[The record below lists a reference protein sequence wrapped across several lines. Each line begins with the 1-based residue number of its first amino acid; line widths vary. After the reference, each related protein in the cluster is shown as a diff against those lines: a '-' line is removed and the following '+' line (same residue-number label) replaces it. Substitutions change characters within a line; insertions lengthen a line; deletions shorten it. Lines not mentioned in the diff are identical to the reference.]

1 MLNWFKKEK
10 QKLHRDYI
18 GEEFNMERLDDHFK
32 ELEHEIDITGYTNF
46 WEEMQAQHML
56 MRADL
61 EPYLQQPFPQLLWLA
76 VSHIG
81 DYPEGFMKDK
91 IYRSM
96 FTREIQSFLDDNYR
110 GDKTENYDDNGYAA
124 RFVFNDMRDDLYHI
138 ISRHEM
144 RDLNKTLDE
153 LAEQTKGAKASA
165 KEVTAVYPTETMSD
179 EDKKKVM
186 EEWKKEPLKLTPV
199 STPKVEL
206 AGGEAIRIINDL
218 YNTAVTLGVPD
229 IEDLCVKDFLLL
241 LESGENTILTEAVHQ
256 MKYPEPSEEERVQL
270 KSLKSVPVDI
280 IKNPLSPIVAD
291 TIVGT
296 MNPLPVPGLKE
307 NTPGWDMKFNDI
319 GEKVETKASGAKQNY
334 VEEAF
339 ELVPYPVISAIASTM
354 KEGLEKYG
362 YQNYYGIPMEEH
374 MGRAIRHMFKH
385 LSGDTSENHLG
396 HAITRLGFAIEMK
409 DIAEKNG
416 GYELFAHLK
425 KSDKDSDGEQLTVHF
440 PLELSR
446 EQKAS
451 VDKLSSEI
459 HKLAGC
465 RSVGGKLISIDYKLL
480 MADNGEILQTTR
492 QIRES
497 DGSEY
502 PTHVEDDD
510 SQPTAWDLNNPDEM
524 QKMRNQSV
532 GEIQ

>member
-18 GEEFNMERLDDHFK
+18 GEEFNMERLDDHFR
-32 ELEHEIDITGYTNF
+32 ELEREIDFTGYTNF

-96 FTREIQSFLDDNYR
+96 FTREIHSFLDNNYR

-144 RDLNKTLDE
+144 RDLNKTLDK

-165 KEVTAVYPTETMSD
+165 KDVTAVHATETLSD

-199 STPKVEL
+199 PKVEL
-206 AGGEAIRIINDL
+206 AGEEAIKIITDL

-241 LESGENTILTEAVHQ
+241 LESGENTVLTEAVHQ
-256 MKYPEPSEEERVQL
+256 MKYPEPSEDEKMLPWGSSKLVHA
-270 KSLKSVPVDI
+270 DI
-280 IKNPLSPIVAD
+280 FKEPLQHNPAT
-291 TIVGT
+291 TIAGT
-296 MNPLPVPGLKE
+296 MEPLPVPGLKE
-307 NTPGWDMKFNDI
+307 NTPDWKINE
-319 GEKVETKASGAKQNY
+319 GEEQVETKASGAKQNY

-339 ELVPYPVISAIASTM
+339 ELVPYPVIGAIASTM

-374 MGRAIRHMFKH
+374 IGRAIRHMFKH
-385 LSGDTSENHLG
+385 LSGDTSENHLA

-425 KSDKDSDGEQLTVHF
+425 KADKDSDTDQLTVHF

-502 PTHVEDDD
+502 QEYVEDND
-510 SQPTAWDLNNPDEM
+510 SEPTVWDLNNPDDM
-524 QKMRNQSV
+524 RKLRDQSISKMN
-532 GEIQ
+532 

>member
-32 ELEHEIDITGYTNF
+32 ELEHEIDFTGYTNF

-165 KEVTAVYPTETMSD
+165 KDVTTVYATETMSD

-199 STPKVEL
+199 PKVEL
-206 AGGEAIRIINDL
+206 AGEAAISLMSDL
-218 YNTAVTLGVPD
+218 YNTAVRMCIPD
-229 IEDLCVKDFLLL
+229 IEKLCVKDFLLL
-241 LESGENTILTEAVHQ
+241 LDTQTELMEAVHQ

-307 NTPGWDMKFNDI
+307 NTTGWDMKFNDI

-425 KSDKDSDGEQLTVHF
+425 GKGTLNVLS
-440 PLELSR
+440 ELDLNFDDVTPA
-446 EQKAS
+446 QKATFETLKK
-451 VDKLSSEI
+451 DLEE
-459 HKLAGC
+459 LAKPFVPQAGQ
-465 RSVGGKLISIDYKLL
+465 VTNVNLKVFI
-480 MADNGEILQTTR
+480 
-492 QIRES
+492 ES
-497 DGSEY
+497 DGNLR
-502 PTHVEDDD
+502 VEKEFEKADEHKVTQELMKKHP
-510 SQPTAWDLNNPDEM
+510 SYDLNNPDDM
-524 QKMRNQSV
+524 QKMRNQTV

>member
-18 GEEFNMERLDDHFK
+18 GEEFNMERLDDHFR
-32 ELEHEIDITGYTNF
+32 ELEREIDFTGYTNF

-56 MRADL
+56 MRSDL

-76 VSHIG
+76 VTHIG

-96 FTREIQSFLDDNYR
+96 FTREIQQFLDDNYR

-124 RFVFNDMRDDLYHI
+124 RFVFNDMRDDLYPI

-165 KEVTAVYPTETMSD
+165 KEVTAVYATETMSD

-199 STPKVEL
+199 PVPKVEL
-206 AGGEAIRIINDL
+206 AGEEAIRIINDL

-256 MKYPEPSEEERVQL
+256 MKYPEH
-270 KSLKSVPVDI
+270 
-280 IKNPLSPIVAD
+280 IVAD
-291 TIVGT
+291 TITDT
-296 MNPLPVPGLKE
+296 MEPLPVPGLKE
-307 NTPGWDMKFNDI
+307 HSPDLKNMQVHELKSEL
-319 GEKVETKASGAKQNY
+319 GERMEVKASGAAQNY

-339 ELVPYPVISAIASTM
+339 ELVPYPVIGAIASTM

-425 KSDKDSDGEQLTVHF
+425 NTGTLNVYS
-440 PLELSR
+440 ELDINFENVTE
-446 EQKAS
+446 EQKAAFETLKK
-451 VDKLSSEI
+451 DLKE
-459 HKLAGC
+459 LAKPFTPKEGQVTNVSLKVFIEPDGNV
-465 RSVGGKLISIDYKLL
+465 RLEKEFQKANEHEVTQEL
-480 MADNGEILQTTR
+480 MKKH
-492 QIRES
+492 
-497 DGSEY
+497 
-502 PTHVEDDD
+502 PTY
-510 SQPTAWDLNNPDEM
+510 DLNNPDDM
-524 QKMRNQSV
+524 QKMRNQSI
-532 GEIQ
+532 GEIN